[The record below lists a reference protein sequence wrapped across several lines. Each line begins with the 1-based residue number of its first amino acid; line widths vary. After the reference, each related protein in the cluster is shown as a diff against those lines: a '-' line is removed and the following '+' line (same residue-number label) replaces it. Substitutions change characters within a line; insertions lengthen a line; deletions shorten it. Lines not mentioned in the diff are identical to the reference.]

1 MYKIVNMIMIIIAFM
16 HATAASMHTQTREC
30 AFSLIILFTYCIL
43 PINGHKKENKSIK
56 LTCCVL
62 LASKFVDITEISLAL
77 FMEADA
83 GWYNT
88 EKMELSSS
96 FSNIDPTML
105 CHMVNVDT
113 QFRVSFLANSASV
126 QSHATH
132 FRAQS
137 KSCFP
142 SNFSKC
148 FSSWSRLWRCIMQR
162 FCGTLP
168 KADWDASTTTCWS
181 AILVDNFLPRSLI
194 SVTTPH
200 AKFGIT
206 INCPCGKHSIE
217 RVEHM
222 WCAYQKYASF

>member
-1 MYKIVNMIMIIIAFM
+1 MYKIVNMIIIIIATI
-16 HATAASMHTQTREC
+16 HACNCCKHAHTDTWVCFQFDHIVYVLYTA
-30 AFSLIILFTYCIL
+30 
-43 PINGHKKENKSIK
+43 PGHKQENKSIK

-113 QFRVSFLANSASV
+113 QFPVSFLANSASV

-137 KSCFP
+137 KSFFP

-148 FSSWSRLWRCIMQR
+148 FSFWSRLWRCIMQR

-194 SVTTPH
+194 SHDSTCEVRYY
-200 AKFGIT
+200 
-206 INCPCGKHSIE
+206 N
-217 RVEHM
+217 
-222 WCAYQKYASF
+222 

>member
-1 MYKIVNMIMIIIAFM
+1 M

-43 PINGHKKENKSIK
+43 PINGHKQENKSIK

-88 EKMELSSS
+88 EKMELSSRTS
-96 FSNIDPTML
+96 IRLCCVTWSML
-105 CHMVNVDT
+105 IPN
-113 QFRVSFLANSASV
+113 FPSLSLPILPLFV

-137 KSCFP
+137 KSFFP

-148 FSSWSRLWRCIMQR
+148 FSS
-162 FCGTLP
+162 
-168 KADWDASTTTCWS
+168 
-181 AILVDNFLPRSLI
+181 
-194 SVTTPH
+194 
-200 AKFGIT
+200 
-206 INCPCGKHSIE
+206 
-217 RVEHM
+217 
-222 WCAYQKYASF
+222 

>member
-1 MYKIVNMIMIIIAFM
+1 MLQLKKQIYACTVTNNNLSQELYSFNITLGSILQHFHPQCQKLMYKIVNMIIIIIIATI
-16 HATAASMHTQTREC
+16 HATAASMHTQTRDC

-43 PINGHKKENKSIK
+43 PINGHKQETKSIK

-62 LASKFVDITEISLAL
+62 LASKFVDITEISLGL

-113 QFRVSFLANSASV
+113 QFPVSFLANSASV

-137 KSCFP
+137 KSFFP

-148 FSSWSRLWRCIMQR
+148 FSS
-162 FCGTLP
+162 
-168 KADWDASTTTCWS
+168 
-181 AILVDNFLPRSLI
+181 
-194 SVTTPH
+194 
-200 AKFGIT
+200 
-206 INCPCGKHSIE
+206 
-217 RVEHM
+217 
-222 WCAYQKYASF
+222 

>member
-1 MYKIVNMIMIIIAFM
+1 M

-30 AFSLIILFTYCIL
+30 AFSLIILLTYCIL
-43 PINGHKKENKSIK
+43 PINGHKQENKSIKLTYCILPINGHKQENKSIK

-113 QFRVSFLANSASV
+113 QFPVSFLANSASV

-137 KSCFP
+137 KSFFP

-168 KADWDASTTTCWS
+168 KADWDASTTTCWFC
-181 AILVDNFLPRSLI
+181 NI
-194 SVTTPH
+194 S
-200 AKFGIT
+200 
-206 INCPCGKHSIE
+206 
-217 RVEHM
+217 R
-222 WCAYQKYASF
+222 

>member
-1 MYKIVNMIMIIIAFM
+1 M

-43 PINGHKKENKSIK
+43 PINGHKQENKSIK
-56 LTCCVL
+56 LTYCVL

-113 QFRVSFLANSASV
+113 QFPVSFLANSASV

-132 FRAQS
+132 FRARS
-137 KSCFP
+137 KSFFP

-148 FSSWSRLWRCIMQR
+148 FFFLIPTLKVHNAAFLWNTSKGWLR
-162 FCGTLP
+162 
-168 KADWDASTTTCWS
+168 ASTTTCWFC
-181 AILVDNFLPRSLI
+181 NI
-194 SVTTPH
+194 S
-200 AKFGIT
+200 
-206 INCPCGKHSIE
+206 
-217 RVEHM
+217 R
-222 WCAYQKYASF
+222 

>member
-1 MYKIVNMIMIIIAFM
+1 MFSNQQQFESRAVFIQYNTWIHLTTFSSTMYKIVNMIIIIIATI
-16 HATAASMHTQTREC
+16 HACNCCKVQACTHRREC

-43 PINGHKKENKSIK
+43 PINGHKQENKSIK

-77 FMEADA
+77 FMQADA

-113 QFRVSFLANSASV
+113 QFPVSFLANSASV

-137 KSCFP
+137 KSFFP

-148 FSSWSRLWRCIMQR
+148 FSS
-162 FCGTLP
+162 
-168 KADWDASTTTCWS
+168 
-181 AILVDNFLPRSLI
+181 
-194 SVTTPH
+194 
-200 AKFGIT
+200 
-206 INCPCGKHSIE
+206 
-217 RVEHM
+217 
-222 WCAYQKYASF
+222 

>member
-1 MYKIVNMIMIIIAFM
+1 MYSKQQQFESRAVFIQYNTWIHLTTFHHNVQNCKHDHHHRDHSCMQLLQAC
-16 HATAASMHTQTREC
+16 THTTREC

-43 PINGHKKENKSIK
+43 PINGHKQENKSIK

-62 LASKFVDITEISLAL
+62 LASKFVDITEISVAL

-96 FSNIDPTML
+96 FSNTDPTML

-113 QFRVSFLANSASV
+113 QFPVSFLANSASV

-137 KSCFP
+137 KSFFP

-148 FSSWSRLWRCIMQR
+148 FSS
-162 FCGTLP
+162 
-168 KADWDASTTTCWS
+168 
-181 AILVDNFLPRSLI
+181 
-194 SVTTPH
+194 
-200 AKFGIT
+200 
-206 INCPCGKHSIE
+206 
-217 RVEHM
+217 
-222 WCAYQKYASF
+222 

>member
-1 MYKIVNMIMIIIAFM
+1 MDPSYNIFIHNVQNCKHDHHHHHRDHSCMQLLQACTHRHV
-16 HATAASMHTQTREC
+16 SEC

-43 PINGHKKENKSIK
+43 PINGHKQENKSIK

-105 CHMVNVDT
+105 CHMVNDDT
-113 QFRVSFLANSASV
+113 QFPVSFLANSASV

-137 KSCFP
+137 KSFFP

-148 FSSWSRLWRCIMQR
+148 FSS
-162 FCGTLP
+162 
-168 KADWDASTTTCWS
+168 
-181 AILVDNFLPRSLI
+181 
-194 SVTTPH
+194 
-200 AKFGIT
+200 
-206 INCPCGKHSIE
+206 
-217 RVEHM
+217 
-222 WCAYQKYASF
+222 

>member
-1 MYKIVNMIMIIIAFM
+1 M

-43 PINGHKKENKSIK
+43 PINGHKQENKSIK

-62 LASKFVDITEISLAL
+62 LASKCVYITEISLAL

-88 EKMELSSS
+88 EKMELSSRTS
-96 FSNIDPTML
+96 IRLCFVTWSML
-105 CHMVNVDT
+105 IQWYDT
-113 QFRVSFLANSASV
+113 QFPVSFLANSASV

-137 KSCFP
+137 KSFFP

-162 FCGTLP
+162 FCGTFP
-168 KADWDASTTTCWS
+168 AADWDASTTTCWFCN
-181 AILVDNFLPRSLI
+181 IYR
-194 SVTTPH
+194 
-200 AKFGIT
+200 
-206 INCPCGKHSIE
+206 
-217 RVEHM
+217 
-222 WCAYQKYASF
+222 

>member
-1 MYKIVNMIMIIIAFM
+1 M
-16 HATAASMHTQTREC
+16 HTTAASMHTQTREC

-43 PINGHKKENKSIK
+43 PINGHKQENKSIK

-105 CHMVNVDT
+105 CHMVNE
-113 QFRVSFLANSASV
+113 LLIPN
-126 QSHATH
+126 
-132 FRAQS
+132 
-137 KSCFP
+137 FP
-142 SNFSKC
+142 SLSLPILPLYSHMRPIFEHNQNHFFHLISANV

-162 FCGTLP
+162 FCRTLP
-168 KADWDASTTTCWS
+168 KADWDAPTTTCWFC
-181 AILVDNFLPRSLI
+181 NI
-194 SVTTPH
+194 S
-200 AKFGIT
+200 
-206 INCPCGKHSIE
+206 
-217 RVEHM
+217 R
-222 WCAYQKYASF
+222 

>member
-1 MYKIVNMIMIIIAFM
+1 M

-43 PINGHKKENKSIK
+43 PINGHKQENKSIK

-113 QFRVSFLANSASV
+113 QFPVSLLANSASV

-137 KSCFP
+137 KSLFP

-181 AILVDNFLPRSLI
+181 VILVDNFLPRSLI
-194 SVTTPH
+194 SH
-200 AKFGIT
+200 
-206 INCPCGKHSIE
+206 HSTCE
-217 RVEHM
+217 VR
-222 WCAYQKYASF
+222 YYN

>member
-1 MYKIVNMIMIIIAFM
+1 MSQELYSFNITLGSILQHFITMYKIVNMIIIIIATI
-16 HATAASMHTQTREC
+16 HACNCCKHAHTRSLHTQTREC

-43 PINGHKKENKSIK
+43 PINGHKQENKSIK

-88 EKMELSSS
+88 EKTELSSS

-113 QFRVSFLANSASV
+113 QFPVSFLANSASV

-137 KSCFP
+137 KSFFP

-148 FSSWSRLWRCIMQR
+148 FSS
-162 FCGTLP
+162 
-168 KADWDASTTTCWS
+168 
-181 AILVDNFLPRSLI
+181 
-194 SVTTPH
+194 
-200 AKFGIT
+200 
-206 INCPCGKHSIE
+206 
-217 RVEHM
+217 
-222 WCAYQKYASF
+222 

>member
-1 MYKIVNMIMIIIAFM
+1 M

-30 AFSLIILFTYCIL
+30 ASSLIILFTYCIL
-43 PINGHKKENKSIK
+43 PINGHKQENKSIK

-113 QFRVSFLANSASV
+113 QFPVSFLANSASV

-137 KSCFP
+137 KSFFP
-142 SNFSKC
+142 SN
-148 FSSWSRLWRCIMQR
+148 SRGGGTQLWVGYGCAARSFDHHPITKPEKTQICYLYQNLS
-162 FCGTLP
+162 FLEGPFLKP
-168 KADWDASTTTCWS
+168 NSAFYNVNWDA
-181 AILVDNFLPRSLI
+181 
-194 SVTTPH
+194 
-200 AKFGIT
+200 
-206 INCPCGKHSIE
+206 
-217 RVEHM
+217 
-222 WCAYQKYASF
+222 

>member
-1 MYKIVNMIMIIIAFM
+1 MKYFPFM

-43 PINGHKKENKSIK
+43 PINGHKQENKSIK

-77 FMEADA
+77 FMEADG

-88 EKMELSSS
+88 EKMELSSRTS
-96 FSNIDPTML
+96 IRLCFVTWSMLIPNLPSLSLPILPQYSHMRPIFEHNPNHFFHLISEMFFFLIPTLKVHNAAFLWNISSGWLRRFNDDML
-105 CHMVNVDT
+105 IL
-113 QFRVSFLANSASV
+113 QYSSIFFYLA
-126 QSHATH
+126 
-132 FRAQS
+132 
-137 KSCFP
+137 
-142 SNFSKC
+142 
-148 FSSWSRLWRCIMQR
+148 RL
-162 FCGTLP
+162 
-168 KADWDASTTTCWS
+168 
-181 AILVDNFLPRSLI
+181 

-222 WCAYQKYASF
+222 WCAYQKCASF

>member
-1 MYKIVNMIMIIIAFM
+1 M

-43 PINGHKKENKSIK
+43 PNNGHKQENKSIK

-96 FSNIDPTML
+96 FSNVDPTML

-113 QFRVSFLANSASV
+113 QFPVSFLANSASALY
-126 QSHATH
+126 SHMRPIFEHNQNH
-132 FRAQS
+132 F
-137 KSCFP
+137 FH
-142 SNFSKC
+142 
-148 FSSWSRLWRCIMQR
+148 
-162 FCGTLP
+162 
-168 KADWDASTTTCWS
+168 
-181 AILVDNFLPRSLI
+181 LI
-194 SVTTPH
+194 SANVFLLDPDSEG
-200 AKFGIT
+200 A
-206 INCPCGKHSIE
+206 
-217 RVEHM
+217 
-222 WCAYQKYASF
+222 

>member
-1 MYKIVNMIMIIIAFM
+1 M

-30 AFSLIILFTYCIL
+30 AFSLIILLFTYCIL
-43 PINGHKKENKSIK
+43 PINGHKQENKSIK

-113 QFRVSFLANSASV
+113 QFPVSFLANSASV

-137 KSCFP
+137 KSFFP

-168 KADWDASTTTCWS
+168 KADWDASTTTCWFC
-181 AILVDNFLPRSLI
+181 NI
-194 SVTTPH
+194 S
-200 AKFGIT
+200 
-206 INCPCGKHSIE
+206 
-217 RVEHM
+217 R
-222 WCAYQKYASF
+222 